1 MRKLLIATLT
11 GLMVSLTAVAAA
23 GAPAA
28 PRAAAPAAPR
38 AAVQGTLETLAVTPT
53 QPDTHEGPG
62 SCVRVGTRGAGG
74 RTGFLCLFHAP
85 PEGQDCHTYF
95 KVRRIV
101 GGYNCRPERGRGLA
115 IPTSVAVPTAVNVQ
129 AVHPANPAKRRQLQS
144 GHQDAQGGIPVALLP
159 ATGSCRPDRLKT
171 VRPRREGLG
180 SEALS
185 FRFAWLRPVP
195 SPQGRVE
202 TTRPPPPVWEWL

>member
-11 GLMVSLTAVAAA
+11 GFMVSLTAVAAA

-28 PRAAAPAAPR
+28 PRAGALAAPR
-38 AAVQGTLETLAVTPT
+38 AAVQGTAETLAVAPT

-62 SCVRVGTRGAGG
+62 SCVRVGTKGAGG
-74 RTGFLCLFHAP
+74 RTAFLCAFHAP

-115 IPTSVAVPTAVNVQ
+115 IPTSVAVPTA
-129 AVHPANPAKRRQLQS
+129 ADIS
-144 GHQDAQGGIPVALLP
+144 GGCGP
-159 ATGSCRPDRLKT
+159 
-171 VRPRREGLG
+171 LG
-180 SEALS
+180 SSGYKLCV
-185 FRFAWLRPVP
+185 L
-195 SPQGRVE
+195 Q
-202 TTRPPPPVWEWL
+202 TRPKDGTCKVVIKTPRVASLWRCQAPPEVAGRIA

>member
-115 IPTSVAVPTAVNVQ
+115 IPTSVAVPTAVNI
-129 AVHPANPAKRRQLQS
+129 
-144 GHQDAQGGIPVALLP
+144 QGGCGP
-159 ATGSCRPDRLKT
+159 
-171 VRPRREGLG
+171 LG
-180 SEALS
+180 MGYKLCI
-185 FRFAWLRPVP
+185 L
-195 SPQGRVE
+195 Q
-202 TTRPPPPVWEWL
+202 TRPKEGNCKVVIKTPRVASLWRCSPPPEVAGRIA